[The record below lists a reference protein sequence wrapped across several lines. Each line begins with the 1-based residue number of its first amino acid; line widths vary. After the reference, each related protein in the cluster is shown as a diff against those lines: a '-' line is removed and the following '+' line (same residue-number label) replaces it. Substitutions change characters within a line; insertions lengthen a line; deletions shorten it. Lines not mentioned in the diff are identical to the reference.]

1 MSHDFDAT
9 RLSLLLNDLRLP
21 AIKQIWSSFAERSD
35 TEGWPAAR
43 LLMALAEHEVAERD
57 RRRIER
63 HLRDAKLLP
72 GKTLE
77 NFDFNA
83 VPMVSRA
90 HVSALCAGDG
100 WLRNGANLIL
110 LGPSGGGKPAGERL
124 ESPVR
129 SYHRPR
135 AAVAGR
141 APRAR
146 SGVRHQ
152 PAGSLRSR
160 DSG

>member
-1 MSHDFDAT
+1 MNLDIDAT

-43 LLMALAEHEVAERD
+43 LLMALAEHEIAERD
-57 RRRIER
+57 RRRVER

-77 NFDFNA
+77 NFDFDA

-100 WLRNGANLIL
+100 WLRNGTNLIL
-110 LGPSGGGKPAGERL
+110 LGPSGGCPRRMNSEPPRRSSFEPGWR
-124 ESPVR
+124 PV
-129 SYHRPR
+129 
-135 AAVAGR
+135 
-141 APRAR
+141 
-146 SGVRHQ
+146 
-152 PAGSLRSR
+152 
-160 DSG
+160 

>member
-1 MSHDFDAT
+1 MNHEFDAT

-21 AIKQIWSSFAERSD
+21 AIKQIWSAFAERSD

-43 LLMALAEHEVAERD
+43 LLMALAEHEIAERD

-63 HLRDAKLLP
+63 HLRDARLLP

-77 NFDFNA
+77 NFDFDA

-110 LGPSGGGKPAGERL
+110 LGPSGGGKSHLSSAIGLSLL
-124 ESPVR
+124 ENGWKV
-129 SYHRPR
+129 
-135 AAVAGR
+135 
-141 APRAR
+141 
-146 SGVRHQ
+146 
-152 PAGSLRSR
+152 LL
-160 DSG
+160 